1 MSSTQVS
8 LIPARRRDKLFAEI
22 KRVVAEAEAIDRS
35 LEPLG
40 EAVAADEALEAIMD
54 LLGAELARA
63 KRVSIRSSVAA

>member
-8 LIPARRRDKLFAEI
+8 LIPAKRRDAVFAEI

-40 EAVAADEALEAIMD
+40 EALANDQALEEIVD
-54 LLGAELARA
+54 ILGAELARA
-63 KRVSIRSSVAA
+63 KRVSRRRSVAA

>member
-8 LIPARRRDKLFAEI
+8 LIPAKRRDAVFAEI

-40 EAVAADEALEAIMD
+40 EAMAQDEALEEIVG
-54 LLGAELARA
+54 LLAAEIARA
-63 KRVSIRSSVAA
+63 RRVSRRSNVAA

>member
-8 LIPARRRDKLFAEI
+8 LIPAKRRDAVFAEI

-40 EAVAADEALEAIMD
+40 EAMAQDQALEEIVD
-54 LLGAELARA
+54 IIGAELARA
-63 KRVSIRSSVAA
+63 RRVSRRSNFAA

>member
-40 EAVAADEALEAIMD
+40 EAMAQDQALEEIVD
-54 LLGAELARA
+54 IVGAELARA
-63 KRVSIRSSVAA
+63 RRVSRRSKVAA